1 MLKRSLSIGPL
12 VVFRIGFGLMA
23 FMSLVRFYHNGWIKE
38 QFLESTFHF
47 KYFGFHWVSV
57 AEPNVLY
64 GLFFLLMISALFV
77 AFGLLYRITSV
88 LFFVLFTYFELLD
101 ATYYLNHYYFISCC
115 AFLMIFLPA
124 HHAFSLD
131 QKLFGWKPKKEVA
144 AWTIYALRIQ
154 FTLLYFFAGI
164 AKIQSDW
171 LLEAMPLSIWL
182 KARTDL
188 PLIGPLLDY
197 EATAY
202 LMSWGGM
209 LFDVLAGFF
218 LLIPKT
224 RTITWIMAAVFHGLT
239 AIIFPQIGVFP
250 YVMVVGTLVYFPWT
264 KLTHRISSE
273 SSSKRIAHPLIQ
285 SIVPYVFSLY
295 FILQVIIP
303 LRHHFYSGNLFWH
316 EQGFRFSWRVMLME
330 KAGYCEFEV
339 VDTAGDRRTM
349 VRPTDHLNLQ
359 QEKMM
364 ATQPD
369 MILQYAHHLSS
380 EYSKSW
386 QNEVEV
392 YAHCWCSLN
401 GRGSTPYINSDVN
414 LAKEKDSFS
423 PKTWILPFE

>member
-1 MLKRSLSIGPL
+1 
-12 VVFRIGFGLMA
+12 
-23 FMSLVRFYHNGWIKE
+23 
-38 QFLESTFHF
+38 QFLESAFHF

-64 GLFFLLMISALFV
+64 GLFFLLMISALCV
-77 AFGLLYRITSV
+77 AFGLLYRISAL

-101 ATYYLNHYYFISCC
+101 ATFYLNHYYFISCC
-115 AFLMIFLPA
+115 AFLLIFLPA
-124 HHAFSLD
+124 HYAFSLD
-131 QKLFGWKPKKEVA
+131 QKLFGWKPNKEVA

-164 AKIQSDW
+164 AKIQPDW

-209 LFDVLAGFF
+209 LFDVLAGFL

-250 YVMVVGTLVYFPWT
+250 YVMIVGTLVYFPWT

-273 SSSKRIAHPLIQ
+273 SSSKQIATPLIQ
-285 SIVPYVFSLY
+285 SIVPYMLSLY
-295 FILQVIIP
+295 FMLQVFIP
-303 LRHHFYSGNLFWH
+303 LRHHLYSGNLFWH

-349 VRPTDHLNLQ
+349 VRPSDHLNPQ

-369 MILQYAHHLSS
+369 MILQYAHYLSRKYS
-380 EYSKSW
+380 EDW